1 MQAWIRRGQLIGVAL
16 AAGAIGALFGPRVN
30 EAQQLP
36 RRPRVVPPVN
46 VAPQPPPRPPRTEY
60 AVSFTEKDDL
70 LATFDRLSKMSA
82 DGWELAQIVPQ
93 VHGSGGSMG
102 TTSTSYVVI
111 VRRPVP

>member
-60 AVSFTEKDDL
+60 AVFRAPYIDPGTCDKI
-70 LATFDRLSKMSA
+70 TKMSA
-82 DGWELAQIVPQ
+82 DGWELAQIVLQ
-93 VHGSGGSMG
+93 RRLQLI
-102 TTSTSYVVI
+102 VI
-111 VRRPVP
+111 LPFNFQS